1 MKIGEREF
9 DTGSGCYVMGILNVT
24 PDSFSDG
31 GRHASLGAAVG
42 HALRMLG
49 EGADIIDIGGES
61 TRPGYAP
68 VDAAEEMR
76 RVVPVVEA
84 LRAVSDAPISV
95 DTTKAAVAE
104 AALAA
109 GADMVNDV
117 SALRADPRMAAVIA
131 AHGAA
136 CCLMHSESAPEGGGF
151 MPAVKESLLRS
162 VDAALAAGVRP
173 DGIVLDP
180 GVGFAKNDAQN
191 LAAVDRLG
199 ELRALGYPVLL
210 GVSRKS
216 VIGRTLGLPVDGRLE
231 GTIALNVAG
240 ALRGAS
246 FFRVHDVKEN
256 VRALRM
262 ARAVMMEGRQDG

>member
-1 MKIGEREF
+1 MKIGKREF

-84 LRAVSDAPISV
+84 LRAVSGAPISV

-109 GADMVNDV
+109 GADIINDV

-151 MPAVKESLLRS
+151 MPAMKESLLRS
-162 VDAALAAGVRP
+162 VDAALTAGVRP
-173 DGIVLDP
+173 DGTPAWASPKTTRRTSPPSTGWASCARWAIP
-180 GVGFAKNDAQN
+180 CCWAS
-191 LAAVDRLG
+191 
-199 ELRALGYPVLL
+199 RASP
-210 GVSRKS
+210 SS
-216 VIGRTLGLPVDGRLE
+216 
-231 GTIALNVAG
+231 G
-240 ALRGAS
+240 ARWACRWTGGW
-246 FFRVHDVKEN
+246 
-256 VRALRM
+256 RAR
-262 ARAVMMEGRQDG
+262 

>member
-1 MKIGEREF
+1 M
-9 DTGSGCYVMGILNVT
+9 
-24 PDSFSDG
+24 
-31 GRHASLGAAVG
+31 
-42 HALRMLG
+42 
-49 EGADIIDIGGES
+49 
-61 TRPGYAP
+61 
-68 VDAAEEMR
+68 DAAEEMR

-109 GADMVNDV
+109 GADMINDV
-117 SALRADPRMAAVIA
+117 SAHARRSPDGRRYRRARRGLLPDAQRERA
-131 AHGAA
+131 G
-136 CCLMHSESAPEGGGF
+136 GGGF
-151 MPAVKESLLRS
+151 LPAVKESLLRS
-162 VDAALAAGVRP
+162 VGAALAAGVRP

-191 LAAVDRLG
+191 LAAVGRLG
-199 ELRALGYPVLL
+199 ELRALGYPLLL

>member
-31 GRHASLGAAVG
+31 GRHASLGAAVE

-109 GADMVNDV
+109 GADMINDV

-151 MPAVKESLLRS
+151 LPAVKESLLRS
-162 VDAALAAGVRP
+162 VGAALAAGVRP

-180 GVGFAKNDAQN
+180 
-191 LAAVDRLG
+191 
-199 ELRALGYPVLL
+199 
-210 GVSRKS
+210 
-216 VIGRTLGLPVDGRLE
+216 LPVDGRLE

>member
-1 MKIGEREF
+1 
-9 DTGSGCYVMGILNVT
+9 
-24 PDSFSDG
+24 
-31 GRHASLGAAVG
+31 
-42 HALRMLG
+42 
-49 EGADIIDIGGES
+49 
-61 TRPGYAP
+61 
-68 VDAAEEMR
+68 
-76 RVVPVVEA
+76 
-84 LRAVSDAPISV
+84 
-95 DTTKAAVAE
+95 
-104 AALAA
+104 
-109 GADMVNDV
+109 
-117 SALRADPRMAAVIA
+117 
-131 AHGAA
+131 
-136 CCLMHSESAPEGGGF
+136 

-191 LAAVDRLG
+191 LAAVNRLG

-256 VRALRM
+256 ARALRM

>member
-1 MKIGEREF
+1 M
-9 DTGSGCYVMGILNVT
+9 
-24 PDSFSDG
+24 
-31 GRHASLGAAVG
+31 
-42 HALRMLG
+42 
-49 EGADIIDIGGES
+49 
-61 TRPGYAP
+61 
-68 VDAAEEMR
+68 
-76 RVVPVVEA
+76 
-84 LRAVSDAPISV
+84 

-109 GADMVNDV
+109 GADMINDV

-162 VDAALAAGVRP
+162 VGRRARSGRAPGRDRARP
-173 DGIVLDP
+173 RRGLRQKRRAEP
-180 GVGFAKNDAQN
+180 RRPVG
-191 LAAVDRLG
+191 RLG

-256 VRALRM
+256 ARALRM